1 MCVYR
6 AKLTQMWFLGQ
17 LRNQIKNQG
26 KVAISVFSH
35 KMARW
40 IRITDHE
47 LEESKYRQ
55 KHVFAP
61 SFPELFRLNSV

>member
-1 MCVYR
+1 
-6 AKLTQMWFLGQ
+6 
-17 LRNQIKNQG
+17 
-26 KVAISVFSH
+26 
-35 KMARW
+35 MARW

-61 SFPELFRLNSV
+61 LFPELFRLNSV